1 MECVCFPIRG
11 RRRENLQRRCL
22 QILRMGKVFS
32 PCHGGGKDW
41 RCQGWGCLL
50 SHGLM
55 LRSWGEL
62 SGGDSRGSPSLEH
75 PSVLGCGL
83 GALHSLSWEGAEIPS
98 NTLSPFLRE
107 IQLNLQHFGQFEP
120 FLAAKGK
127 GGREKFQEVGVASP
141 TQWELF
147 LAIFHC
153 AANGKDHGF
162 IFMSQTVLGNSLPL
176 RWGSNFHI
184 TIISALGVDLK
195 KNLSS

>member
-1 MECVCFPIRG
+1 MPSNHEDGERS
-11 RRRENLQRRCL
+11 
-22 QILRMGKVFS
+22 FS

-62 SGGDSRGSPSLEH
+62 SGGDSRGSPPLEH
-75 PSVLGCGL
+75 PSVLGRGL
-83 GALHSLSWEGAEIPS
+83 AALHSLSLGGGRD
-98 NTLSPFLRE
+98 PFKHPQPFPQGDPASTSSILGS
-107 IQLNLQHFGQFEP
+107 LKP

-162 IFMSQTVLGNSLPL
+162 IFTSQTVLGNSLPL
-176 RWGSNFHI
+176 LWGSNFHI
-184 TIISALGVDLK
+184 TIISALGVE
-195 KNLSS
+195 